1 MKIYFMKEEALY
13 YFKTNV
19 EIFKYE
25 YLNKDNNWIIEKYK
39 SFKGESPFSE
49 FKLEV
54 PDFTLETNEEKP
66 EYTDFNNVKKLYDAL
81 KDLSNIRATDERL
94 WAGLAHYNFWNYML
108 YRGKFTNDIDKN
120 KILSD
125 FFFQS
130 SKRRNLITHSL
141 SRLWWIGR
149 LTYDK
154 KRQNPY
160 EALEYLKTDFR
171 TKVLSLFSSNFTS
184 NPKIVRAILI
194 AISEIEQNGNKVN
207 RESFLELI
215 RYVNLLGGMI
225 ILDYLS
231 EEELKNKIIEH
242 YYKQ

>member
-19 EIFKYE
+19 EIFKHE

-81 KDLSNIRATDERL
+81 KDLSNIQATDERL

-108 YRGKFTNDIDKN
+108 YRGKFTNDIDKI
-120 KILSD
+120 K
-125 FFFQS
+125 FF
-130 SKRRNLITHSL
+130 
-141 SRLWWIGR
+141 
-149 LTYDK
+149 LT
-154 KRQNPY
+154 
-160 EALEYLKTDFR
+160 
-171 TKVLSLFSSNFTS
+171 FSSN
-184 NPKIVRAILI
+184 PVK
-194 AISEIEQNGNKVN
+194 
-207 RESFLELI
+207 
-215 RYVNLLGGMI
+215 
-225 ILDYLS
+225 
-231 EEELKNKIIEH
+231 EET
-242 YYKQ
+242 

>member
-19 EIFKYE
+19 EIFKHE

-54 PDFTLETNEEKP
+54 PDFTLETNQEKP
-66 EYTDFNNVKKLYDAL
+66 EYNNVKKLYDAL
-81 KDLSNIRATDERL
+81 KDLSNIQATDERL

-108 YRGKFTNDIDKN
+108 YRGKFTNDINKN

-184 NPKIVRAILI
+184 NGYFFGKITGNSIEGFKCC
-194 AISEIEQNGNKVN
+194 ISVIFCSLRKIPPNKKN
-207 RESFLELI
+207 SQKKEKFDKKS
-215 RYVNLLGGMI
+215 
-225 ILDYLS
+225 
-231 EEELKNKIIEH
+231 LKTSV
-242 YYKQ
+242 